1 MSAEKRI
8 ATVNA
13 IRDSGYYLQINHAEW
28 RKEQSTVIAAHY
40 RGNQGTET
48 FLKRI
53 LEQFN
58 RSLYET
64 PIVTI
69 QDRTTPEIQ
78 QTNKMAMT
86 LEIKSLNHPK
96 ASTGAEAHAIFF
108 GAWTFL
114 KDTGEIEAENQ
125 KRFMAYLKEMQA
137 SSSY

>member
-1 MSAEKRI
+1 M
-8 ATVNA
+8 NLLL
-13 IRDSGYYLQINHAEW
+13 LQ
-28 RKEQSTVIAAHY
+28 RTY

-58 RSLYET
+58 NTLYET
-64 PIVTI
+64 PIITV

-86 LEIKSLNHPK
+86 LEIRSLNRQN
-96 ASTGAEAHAIFF
+96 ASAVEEAHAIFF

-114 KDTGEIEAENQ
+114 KADG
-125 KRFMAYLKEMQA
+125 KH
-137 SSSY
+137 